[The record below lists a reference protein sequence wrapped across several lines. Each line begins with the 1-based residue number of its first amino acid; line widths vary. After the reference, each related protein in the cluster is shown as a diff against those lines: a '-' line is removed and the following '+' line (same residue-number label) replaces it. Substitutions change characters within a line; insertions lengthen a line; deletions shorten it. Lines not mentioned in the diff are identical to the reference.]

1 MPECFPQPATCS
13 NAPPKAQSPCKGS
26 ELKIYHDVTF
36 GLVKVYTLSLAVHP
50 AVDEARA

>member
-1 MPECFPQPATCS
+1 MLPTSGSLFERTS
-13 NAPPKAQSPCKGS
+13 KSPCKGS
-26 ELKIYHDVTF
+26 ELKPYHDVTF